1 MSIGVLVLNF
11 GEPDRRLV
19 ERYSRA
25 AEAARWQFAIDYG
38 LILRGWV
45 ALMRGDPAATV
56 GGLEPTLKRCRPVG
70 ERLLIG
76 FSLSLLGSASGPLAA
91 PAQAGD
97 AAAAPAKVRTLCQN
111 CHGENGVA
119 VLPGAANL
127 SGQQKEY
134 LTAQLRAFRSGSRQ
148 NPQMS
153 VVAKTLSDA
162 DIDEL
167 AGWYSGIKVSVKM
180 PK

>member
-1 MSIGVLVLNF
+1 MHTSK
-11 GEPDRRLV
+11 
-19 ERYSRA
+19 A
-25 AEAARWQFAIDYG
+25 A
-38 LILRGWV
+38 
-45 ALMRGDPAATV
+45 
-56 GGLEPTLKRCRPVG
+56 
-70 ERLLIG
+70 LLA
-76 FSLSLLGSASGPLAA
+76 LSLLGSASGALVA

-97 AAAAPAKVRTLCQN
+97 ALAAPAKVRTLCQN

-134 LTAQLRAFRSGSRQ
+134 LTEQLRAFRSGSRQ

-153 VVAKTLSDA
+153 IVAKTLTDA
-162 DIDEL
+162 DIESVAD
-167 AGWYSGIKVSVKM
+167 WYSAIKVSVEL

>member
-1 MSIGVLVLNF
+1 
-11 GEPDRRLV
+11 
-19 ERYSRA
+19 
-25 AEAARWQFAIDYG
+25 
-38 LILRGWV
+38 
-45 ALMRGDPAATV
+45 MRISKPAA
-56 GGLEPTLKRCRPVG
+56 LALCA
-70 ERLLIG
+70 L
-76 FSLSLLGSASGPLAA
+76 LAA
-91 PAQAGD
+91 GALLHSRLA

-111 CHGENGVA
+111 CHGLDGAA

-134 LTAQLRAFRSGSRQ
+134 LQAQLREFRSGQRQ

-162 DIDEL
+162 EIDEV
-167 AGWYSGIKVSVKM
+167 AEWYSRIKVSVEP